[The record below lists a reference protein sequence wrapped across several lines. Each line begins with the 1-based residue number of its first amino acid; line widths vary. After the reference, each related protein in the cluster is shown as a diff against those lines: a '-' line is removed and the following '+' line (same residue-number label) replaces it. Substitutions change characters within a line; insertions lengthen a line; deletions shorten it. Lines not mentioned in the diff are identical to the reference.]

1 MFIKSNLSIFNYK
14 SLSFL
19 LFIFIIPFYGGG
31 IFSYV
36 NIFITFFILEL
47 FINGKQFRFTNTIN
61 KKIKIFRYFIV
72 TFIVLLFF
80 SRDILVSFLVLIDYA
95 VIFISLLFIY
105 NSISFKNIR
114 IVTKVG
120 ILVFLIEY
128 SFAIGQYFGFEQF
141 SYRTKYLSD
150 EVLHSDSGIV
160 RAYGTFGHS
169 LAFVGFM
176 LPIALSLFAYFFF
189 TKRTFF
195 SILTFLLSISLILIS
210 GSRGALVSFFCSI
223 FILILLFL
231 KFSDN
236 IAKKKFIVGIT
247 TTLIS
252 IIIFGFSSL
261 EKLLIFE
268 RFTSTDVS
276 NIDRVDIFSRVLPI
290 VYNNFLFGV
299 GSGNIKQA
307 LIEYKINVNDA
318 VLNGGQVE
326 NAYLNVM
333 IENGLIGLL
342 LFISVIFLPLYL
354 GVKHIFKYAT
364 NRPLIISAIIF
375 FVTVYFMMLSNTAI
389 FGYKHAICF
398 MFYYALILKS
408 IKY

>member
-1 MFIKSNLSIFNYK
+1 MIVKTNLSILHYK
-14 SLSFL
+14 LLSFL

-31 IFSYV
+31 IFRYV
-36 NIFITFFILEL
+36 NIFISFFILEL

-61 KKIKIFRYFIV
+61 KKIKIFKYFIV
-72 TFIVLLFF
+72 TFIILLFF
-80 SRDILVSFLVLIDYA
+80 SKDILVSFLVLINYI
-95 VIFISLLFIY
+95 VVFISLLFIY
-105 NSISFKNIR
+105 NSISYKNIR
-114 IVTKVG
+114 IVIRVG
-120 ILVFLIEY
+120 ILVFLVEY
-128 SFAIGQYFGFEQF
+128 AFAVGQYFGFEQF

-150 EVLHSDSGIV
+150 EVLYSDNGIV

-189 TKRTFF
+189 TKKAFF
-195 SILTFLLSISLILIS
+195 SFLSFLVSISLIIIS
-210 GSRGALVSFFCSI
+210 GSRGALFSFFCSI
-223 FILILLFL
+223 LILVLLFL
-231 KFSDN
+231 KFSDK
-236 IAKKKFIVGIT
+236 IAKKKFFVGIT
-247 TTLIS
+247 TIVIL
-252 IIIFGFSSL
+252 IIIFGFVSID
-261 EKLLIFE
+261 KLLIFE

-276 NIDRVDIFSRVLPI
+276 NIDRVDIFSKVLPI

-326 NAYLNVM
+326 NAYLNIM

-342 LFISVIFLPLYL
+342 LFLNVIFLPLYL
-354 GVKHIFKYAT
+354 GFKHILKYST
-364 NRPLIISAIIF
+364 NRPLIISSIIF
-375 FVTVYFMMLSNTAI
+375 LITVYFMMLSNTAI
-389 FGYKHAICF
+389 FGFKHSICF